1 MNRVGAVL
9 IGIILCMPLLAQEQM
24 ERQRPPLVGEHQE
37 QFVFYQAINLLADD
51 STLSRVDIP
60 YRIDHQ
66 FFVAIKNNDP
76 ALPFPFKRRGE
87 LLVELLDEN
96 HISKAR
102 DINRFVIGAEDPD
115 TQPGKKAWYEG
126 VASFT
131 VPPGKYTIVFDL
143 SDLESARTFLE
154 QNKKVAAKKF
164 HTSAL
169 ETSTPMF
176 VQPLAADSLTL
187 INFGGNILFGT
198 DASLFVQL
206 ASTRLTDDP
215 VQVKYKIETQAFSF
229 QESRQTIV
237 DTTVQSPF
245 IEACRPTKTT
255 FPTVYQLT
263 PFEGISHTGA
273 ILVPLHSSRFPLRP
287 FTMTLTL
294 KQGALESSVEWTF
307 QMVWPE
313 MPLSLRDIDFA
324 LEALRHITT
333 EAELDSLKRGT
344 RETRL
349 RHLEEF
355 WRAKDKTPAT
365 AFNEMMVEYYR
376 RVDYTMQAFSS
387 MRGGDG
393 YKSDRGRIYI
403 LYGPPTTTE
412 RSLDPAAGYQEIWV
426 YEKLGKKFVFVD
438 QSKSGNYTLAATQNL
453 Q

>member
-1 MNRVGAVL
+1 
-9 IGIILCMPLLAQEQM
+9 
-24 ERQRPPLVGEHQE
+24 
-37 QFVFYQAINLLADD
+37 
-51 STLSRVDIP
+51 
-60 YRIDHQ
+60 
-66 FFVAIKNNDP
+66 
-76 ALPFPFKRRGE
+76 
-87 LLVELLDEN
+87 
-96 HISKAR
+96 
-102 DINRFVIGAEDPD
+102 
-115 TQPGKKAWYEG
+115 
-126 VASFT
+126 
-131 VPPGKYTIVFDL
+131 
-143 SDLESARTFLE
+143 
-154 QNKKVAAKKF
+154 
-164 HTSAL
+164 
-169 ETSTPMF
+169 
-176 VQPLAADSLTL
+176 
-187 INFGGNILFGT
+187 
-198 DASLFVQL
+198 
-206 ASTRLTDDP
+206 
-215 VQVKYKIETQAFSF
+215 
-229 QESRQTIV
+229 
-237 DTTVQSPF
+237 
-245 IEACRPTKTT
+245 
-255 FPTVYQLT
+255 
-263 PFEGISHTGA
+263 
-273 ILVPLHSSRFPLRP
+273 
-287 FTMTLTL
+287 MTLTL